1 MTDVDQDLC
10 DEVGRRFHITTSPG
24 VVRELRDCGVLVV
37 LGGGHGSGGRHKV
50 AHYGEGS
57 ARVVSM
63 VERAKSDPSY
73 LRKLHRAVLIAWAR
87 GAPVA
92 TPGLRWAFREHFRVE
107 RRTAERIAAR
117 QQVKEKDP
125 ALPDL
130 AGGAFQQ
137 SLAEARLGRR
147 SRPDSLAAMETASG
161 PMLHEAAW
169 RSGQP
174 DFLPLPA
181 DGHSVGLAS
190 QRGDGSWRVEPLGAT
205 LWEALSLAPKEQVTR
220 DAPREELDAA
230 RECVRPHFRSAGFDC
245 TDLLVATEVPTHCVH
260 YRQLFGERWWESSKR
275 RPRPR

>member
-1 MTDVDQDLC
+1 
-10 DEVGRRFHITTSPG
+10 
-24 VVRELRDCGVLVV
+24 VLVV